1 VTLDSLNYL
10 VIAMNFTPHI
20 TLKNIL
26 SLLVLACC
34 TGVLACSKESES
46 VKHESSMNSK
56 PTGKATTS
64 STPETTTINTTATPN
79 QEATDVTLVVN
90 LPAFELVLRKGG
102 ASIKKYSV
110 GIGRKQFRTILGV
123 HNASSIIWNPAWVPP
138 DSPWVKEMDDVEPGE
153 RIGAGDPRNPLGKIK
168 IPLGGSY
175 LIHESAKSS
184 DIGRLVSHGC
194 IRMRR
199 SDLYNLAEA
208 ILAARNWPVSK
219 TRVEKAK
226 RSKAALIAR
235 LKPPVRIEILYDTII
250 VRDGTL
256 WIYPDVYHRNFNT
269 VARIRTALQDSGVDT
284 SSIADEILRSLIK
297 RSKKAGGV
305 GMQIDELNG
314 KSKV

>member
-1 VTLDSLNYL
+1 
-10 VIAMNFTPHI
+10 M
-20 TLKNIL
+20 TLKQTL
-26 SLLVLACC
+26 SLLLLTCC
-34 TGVLACSKESES
+34 IGVVACSKESES

-64 STPETTTINTTATPN
+64 TTPETATTNKPTTPN
-79 QEATDVTLVVN
+79 QEVSDVTLVVN

-102 ASIKKYSV
+102 TSIKRYRI

-123 HNASSIIWNPAWVPP
+123 HDASSIIWNPSWVPP
-138 DSPWVKEMDDVEPGE
+138 DSPWVKEMDIEPGE
-153 RIGAGDPRNPLGKIK
+153 RIGADDPRNPLGKIK

-208 ILAARNWPVSK
+208 LLDARNWPVSK

-256 WIYPDVYHRNFNT
+256 WIYPDVYHRDFNT
-269 VARIRTALQDSGVDT
+269 VARIRAVLQDAGVDT
-284 SSIADEILRSLIK
+284 SSIADEMLRRLIK
-297 RSKKAGGV
+297 RSKKAGV
-305 GMQIDELNG
+305 VRMQIDELNG
-314 KSKV
+314 KTKV